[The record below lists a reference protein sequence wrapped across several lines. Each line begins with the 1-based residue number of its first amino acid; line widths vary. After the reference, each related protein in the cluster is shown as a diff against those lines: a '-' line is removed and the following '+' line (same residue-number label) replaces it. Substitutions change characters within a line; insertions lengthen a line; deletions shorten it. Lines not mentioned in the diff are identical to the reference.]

1 MEDRYKKLIRN
12 IHEYTTTMTMPIKMI
27 QLKPPRDKNFIIIDF
42 ARKPGLYNSK
52 MIWSLRVFTVTKS
65 SSSLGNKLLAL

>member
-12 IHEYTTTMTMPIKMI
+12 IHEYTTTMMMPIKMI
-27 QLKPPRDKNFIIIDF
+27 QLKPRDKNFIIIDF
-42 ARKPGLYNSK
+42 ARKPGLYNPK
-52 MIWSLRVFTVTKS
+52 MIWGLRVFTVTKS